1 MKFASKFLKQK
12 VKVSSNFFLSLP
24 ESFYRC
30 CVKKKQKK
38 NFSSTLLK
46 THYLVSWDF
55 KHRVRK
61 TLSTLFLAFDISGY
75 LLVVK
80 HYHRKNTVMNHI

>member
-30 CVKKKQKK
+30 CVKKK
-38 NFSSTLLK
+38 NFSITLLK

-55 KHRVRK
+55 RHRVRK

-80 HYHRKNTVMNHI
+80 HYHRKNTVMNHL